1 MSKMQKKQLN
11 RYIIP
16 FVIATFVLL
25 IVGCSRDPMVRRQKL
40 LESGQRY
47 FDKSEYS
54 AASIEFRK
62 AIQVDP
68 KFAEAHYRLGLTYW
82 RLHNWQEAY
91 RSLRTAANLNPQNI
105 ASLLELAA
113 METGTRNNEDARQDI
128 QQILVVD
135 PNNAKAHLL
144 LGQVAVQE
152 RKYEAALQEFLR
164 AQQLAPNDP
173 WALTQV
179 GNANVLLKRPAEAAK
194 SYEQAIAANSGFL
207 VAYLDLADL
216 YRRQGDAK
224 SQVATLESA
233 VQNNPKSIGAHLILA
248 STYIHSSNSEKVKP
262 LFAQLAVATG
272 NSVPA
277 LLATA
282 DFYLRLGDNAGAE
295 DALDQVVKTDP
306 QNKVARAR
314 LVEVHL
320 NRQEWQKA
328 EELLRDIQRTSG
340 GDPEIRLLKA
350 RLLFARG
357 NKSEAKVE
365 LEQLVHDVPDL
376 ALAHFY
382 LGLAYA
388 EEGQED
394 RAISSLNDALAHAPD
409 FTLAYVT
416 LGELHRRKGNVKL
429 ALSYA
434 EAALAQNPGS
444 APATLL
450 QANSYLQLGED
461 ATAAI
466 KLQSLAAAQPQS
478 AAVQERLGFAALK
491 EKQFA
496 KAEEY
501 LEQSL
506 ALRPD
511 FVPAMEDLVQLYAQ
525 QHRSDQII
533 ARLQQQL
540 QRAPKQSAFYHL
552 LGNAHWDS
560 GDLASAEQSFLNAL
574 KQDPGAYIASF
585 QLARVYAN
593 QNKSQD
599 AIARFQ
605 DAIKHRTDFLPAY
618 VELATLYQ
626 KTGAIDKAQ
635 QTYQT
640 ALEHMPDSAPVMNN
654 LAWLYSENGGNLD
667 LAMGLAQRA
676 KQKAPDDPS
685 VSDTLAWIQYR
696 KGLYSSAARSFEE
709 LVRRSPK
716 VPTYQYHLG
725 MSLMKTG
732 QKAEARAALQRA
744 LDLRLA
750 AEDAA
755 QAKRA
760 LDEISHRSL

>member
-1 MSKMQKKQLN
+1 MSKMHMKQTRNTVL
-11 RYIIP
+11 
-16 FVIATFVLL
+16 FVIATLAVLM
-25 IVGCSRDPMVRRQKL
+25 IGCSRDPMVRRQRM

-82 RLHNWQEAY
+82 RLQNWQEAY
-91 RSLRTAANLNPQNI
+91 RALRTAANLNPQNV
-105 ASLLELAA
+105 APLLELAA
-113 METGTRNNEDARQDI
+113 MEAGMRKNEDARQDI
-128 QQILVVD
+128 LQILGVE

-144 LGQVAVQE
+144 LGQVSLQE
-152 RKYEAALQEFLR
+152 RNYETALKEFLR
-164 AQQLAPNDP
+164 AQELAPNDP

-179 GNANVLLKRPAEAAK
+179 GNANVLLNRLAEAAK
-194 SYEQAIAANSGFL
+194 SYEQAIAANSSFL
-207 VAYLDLADL
+207 VAYLDLADV
-216 YRRQGDAK
+216 YRRQGDSK
-224 SQVATLESA
+224 SQLATLERA
-233 VQNNPKSIGAHLILA
+233 VQNNQKSVGAYMILA
-248 STYIHSSNSEKVKP
+248 STYIHSGHAEKVKP
-262 LFAQLAVATG
+262 LFAQLAAATG
-272 NSVPA
+272 YSVPA

-282 DFYLRLGDNAGAE
+282 DLYLRLGDNASAE
-295 DALDQVVKTDP
+295 DALDQVLKVEP
-306 QNKVARAR
+306 RNNVARKR
-314 LVEVHL
+314 LMEVHL
-320 NRQEWQKA
+320 NRQEWEKA
-328 EELLRDIQRTSG
+328 EKLQRDLQGTSA
-340 GDPEIRLLKA
+340 GDPDVRLLNA

-357 NKSEAKVE
+357 NKFEAKVE
-365 LEQLVHDVPDL
+365 LEQLAHDVPDM

-409 FTLAYVT
+409 LTLAYVT

-444 APATLL
+444 ASATLL

-461 ATAAI
+461 AMAAV
-466 KLQSLAAAQPQS
+466 KLQGLAAAQPRS
-478 AAVQERLGFAALK
+478 AAVQERLGFAAMK

-511 FVPAMEDLVQLYAQ
+511 FVPAMEDLVQLYGQ

-533 ARLQQQL
+533 VRLQQQV
-540 QRAPKQSAFYHL
+540 QRAPKQSALYQL
-552 LGNAHWDS
+552 LGNAFWDK
-560 GDLASAEQSFLNAL
+560 GDLSAAEQAFLRAL
-574 KQDPGAYIASF
+574 QQDPGAHIASF
-585 QLARVYAN
+585 QLARIYAI
-593 QNKSQD
+593 QHKSQD

-605 DAIKHRTDFLPAY
+605 DTIKHAPDFLPAY

-626 KTGAIDKAQ
+626 KANAIEKAK
-635 QTYQT
+635 QTYQA
-640 ALEHMPDSAPVMNN
+640 ALEHMPDSPAIMNN
-654 LAWLYSENGGNLD
+654 LAWLHSEYGGNLD
-667 LAMGLAQRA
+667 IALSLAQRA
-676 KQKAPDDPS
+676 KQKAPEDPS

-696 KGLYSSAARSFEE
+696 KGLYISAARSLED

-732 QKAEARAALQRA
+732 QNAEARAALQRA
-744 LDLRLA
+744 LDLKLA

-755 QAKRA
+755 QAKLA
-760 LDEISHRSL
+760 LDEMNRKSL